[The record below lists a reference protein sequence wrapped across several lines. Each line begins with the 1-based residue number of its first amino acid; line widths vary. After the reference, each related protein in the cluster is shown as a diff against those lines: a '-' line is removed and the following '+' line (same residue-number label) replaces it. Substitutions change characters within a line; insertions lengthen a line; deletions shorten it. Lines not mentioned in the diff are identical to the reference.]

1 MTKLVI
7 CTVLAGMA
15 SGYFFMPELFINISG
30 NILVVGLCVLLIFVG
45 IDIGYQGTVVENF
58 KKVGWRIVLIPI
70 AIMIGTF
77 AGSIVG
83 SLFLPISM
91 KESLAV
97 GAGFGWY
104 SLAPVVLAEYSAEI
118 SAISF
123 MHNVFRE
130 VIGIILIPIVAK
142 YIGYIE
148 TTSLPGSAAMDVCLP
163 IVEKST
169 NADIA
174 VYSFISGAALSFAVP
189 ILVPFIIGL

>member
-7 CTVLAGMA
+7 GTVLAGMA
-15 SGYFFMPELFINISG
+15 SGYFFMPEWFIDISG
-30 NILVVGLCVLLIFVG
+30 NVLVVGLCVLLIFVG
-45 IDIGYQGTVVENF
+45 IDIGHQGTVVENF
-58 KKVGWRIVLIPI
+58 KKVGWRIIFFPL
-70 AIMIGTF
+70 AIVIGTF

-104 SLAPVVLAEYSAEI
+104 SLAPVVLAKYSAEI

-148 TTSLPGSAAMDVCLP
+148 STSLPGAAAMDVCLP
-163 IVEKST
+163 IVEKSS

-174 VYSFISGAALSFAVP
+174 VYSFITGAVLSAFVP